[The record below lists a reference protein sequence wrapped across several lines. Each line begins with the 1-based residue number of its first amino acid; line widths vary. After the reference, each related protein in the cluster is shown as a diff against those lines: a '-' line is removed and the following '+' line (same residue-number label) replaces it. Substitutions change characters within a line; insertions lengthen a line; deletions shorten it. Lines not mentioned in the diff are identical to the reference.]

1 MLHWEFSQQ
10 PNISISLE
18 LKDTPL
24 YYQKLIKK
32 MLFRNVG
39 THLDEIFRYKSA
51 TGIGTED
58 DTETFQSYFNTMI
71 TVSGTKLCRNS
82 T

>member
-1 MLHWEFSQQ
+1 MLHWEYSQQ

-32 MLFRNVG
+32 MLFKNVG
-39 THLDEIFRYKSA
+39 THLNEIFSYKST

-58 DTETFQSYFNTMI
+58 DTETFKSYFNTMI
-71 TVSGTKLCRNS
+71 TVSGTKLCRHS

>member
-1 MLHWEFSQQ
+1 
-10 PNISISLE
+10 
-18 LKDTPL
+18 
-24 YYQKLIKK
+24 
-32 MLFRNVG
+32 MLFKNVG
-39 THLDEIFRYKSA
+39 THLNEIFSYKST

-58 DTETFQSYFNTMI
+58 DTETFKSYFNTMI